1 MDLVKIFEKT
11 KDLVKEV
18 GSFLR
23 KAYFSSSEIYHK
35 GTIDLV
41 TSADIKSEEL
51 IKKGINEITP
61 DIPIIAEESFSEE
74 KKPNQE
80 HFWLID
86 PLDGTTNFAHKLPW
100 FAISVALMKEKEP
113 ILGIVYNPITEEFF
127 YALKSNGAYLNDEP
141 IKVSETEKLI
151 DSLLC
156 TGFPVS
162 KILEK
167 PDLFIPL
174 FKEFMTKSQGV
185 RRFGS
190 AALDLAYVACG
201 RYEGFWEP
209 YLKPWDTAAG
219 MLLVKEAGGKIT
231 DYFGKSYNPFLNTIV
246 ASNGKI
252 HSQMIEITS
261 KYHPDYFKPYRNPF
275 PTVDIIIE
283 MEDKIV
289 LIYRKNPPYGWALPG
304 GFVDYGETLEEAAIR
319 EAKEE
324 TNLEVELLYL
334 LGCYSDPERDP
345 RFHTITTVFVAKGKG
360 EPRAK
365 DDAKQVKLFKLEEI
379 PWDEL
384 VFDHAKILRDYIN
397 RKKDGLHKLA

>member
-1 MDLVKIFEKT
+1 MELEKIFADV
-11 KDLVKEV
+11 KDLIKDI
-18 GSFLR
+18 GSFL
-23 KAYFSSSEIYHK
+23 KDVYFSSYEIYHK

-41 TSADIKSEEL
+41 TSADLKAEEL
-51 IKKGINEITP
+51 IKKSLNKIAP
-61 DIPIIAEESFSEE
+61 DIPIIAEESFSEG
-74 KKPNQE
+74 KGLDYRYY
-80 HFWLID
+80 WLVD

-100 FAISVALMKEKEP
+100 FAISIALMKEKEP

-127 YALKSNGAYLNDEP
+127 YALKEKGAYLNDSP
-141 IKVSETEKLI
+141 IKVSKTDKLI

-162 KILEK
+162 KILDN

-174 FKEFMTKSQGV
+174 FKEFMSKSQGV

-219 MLLVKEAGGKIT
+219 ILLVKEAGGEIT
-231 DYFGKSYNPFLNTIV
+231 DYFGNPYNPFLNTIV
-246 ASNGKI
+246 ASNRKI

-261 KYHPDYFKPYRNPF
+261 RYHPEHFKPYRNPF

-283 MEDKIV
+283 VEDKIV
-289 LIYRKNPPYGWALPG
+289 LIYRKNPPHGWAIPG
-304 GFVDYGETLEEAAIR
+304 GFVDYGETLEDAAKR

-324 TNLEVELLYL
+324 TNLDIDILYL
-334 LGCYSDPERDP
+334 LGCYSDPKRDP

-360 EPRAK
+360 ELKAK
-365 DDAKQVKLFKLEEI
+365 DDAKQARLFKIEEI
-379 PWDEL
+379 PWNEL
-384 VFDHAKILRDYIN
+384 AFDHAKILKDYLK
-397 RKKDGLHKLA
+397 RKENGLY

>member
-23 KAYFSSSEIYHK
+23 KAYSSSSEIYHK

-61 DIPIIAEESFSEE
+61 DIPIIAEESFLEE
-74 KKPNQE
+74 KPLNQE
-80 HFWLID
+80 YFWLVD

-100 FAISVALMKEKEP
+100 FAISIALMKEKEP

-127 YALKSNGAYLNDEP
+127 YALKGEGAYLNEEP

-174 FKEFMTKSQGV
+174 FKEFMTRSQGV

-219 MLLVKEAGGKIT
+219 MLLVKEAGGEIT
-231 DYFGKSYNPFLNTIV
+231 DYFGNLYNPFINTVV

-283 MEDKIV
+283 VEDKIV
-289 LIYRKNPPYGWALPG
+289 LIYRKNPPHGWAIPG

-324 TNLEVELLYL
+324 TNLDVELLYL
-334 LGCYSDPERDP
+334 LGCYSDPKRDP

-360 EPRAK
+360 ELKAQ
-365 DDAKQVKLFKLEEI
+365 DDAKLVKLFKIEEI

>member
-1 MDLVKIFEKT
+1 MEIEKLFEKVE
-11 KDLVKEV
+11 KIVRSA
-18 GSFLR
+18 GSLLR
-23 KAYFSSSEIYHK
+23 EMYFSTWEVYHK

-41 TSADIKSEEL
+41 TTADIKSEEL
-51 IKKGINEITP
+51 IKKGLKEITP
-61 DIPIIAEESFSEE
+61 DIPIIGEESFSEKE
-74 KKPNQE
+74 KLE
-80 HFWLID
+80 GVYFWVVD
-86 PLDGTTNFAHKLPW
+86 PLDGTTNFAHRLPW
-100 FAISVALMKEKEP
+100 FAISVALLKEKEP
-113 ILGIVYNPITEEFF
+113 ILGIIYNPIVEEFF
-127 YALKSNGAYLNDEP
+127 YAIKGKGAYLNEKP
-141 IKVSETEKLI
+141 IKVSQKDKLI

-162 KILEK
+162 KILDS

-201 RYEGFWEP
+201 RYEGFWES
-209 YLKPWDTAAG
+209 YLKPWDTSAG
-219 MLLVKEAGGKIT
+219 ILLVREAGGEVT
-231 DYFGKSYNPFLNTIV
+231 DYFGNPYHPFLNTIV

-252 HSQMIEITS
+252 HSQMIELTS

-283 MEDKIV
+283 VEDKIV

-304 GFVDYGETLEEAAIR
+304 GFVDYGEPLEKAAIR

-324 TNLEVELLYL
+324 TNLDVELLYL
-334 LGCYSDPERDP
+334 LGCYSDPKRDP

-360 EPRAK
+360 ELRAK
-365 DDAKQVKLFKLEEI
+365 DDAKLAKLFKIEEI
-379 PWDEL
+379 PWNDL
-384 VFDHAKILRDYIN
+384 AFDHAKILKDYLK
-397 RKKDGLHKLA
+397 RRGDVLHYMA

>member
-1 MDLVKIFEKT
+1 MNLEKIFEKT

-18 GSFLR
+18 GLFLK
-23 KAYFSSSEIYHK
+23 KAYFSSWEIYHK

-41 TSADIKSEEL
+41 TSADIKTEEF
-51 IKKGINEITP
+51 IKEGINKITP
-61 DIPIIAEESFSEE
+61 GIPVIAEESFSGE
-74 KKPNQE
+74 KIFE
-80 HFWLID
+80 YEYYWLVD
-86 PLDGTTNFAHKLPW
+86 PLDGTTNFVHRIPW
-100 FAISVALMKEKEP
+100 FAVSIALMKEKEP
-113 ILGIVYNPITEEFF
+113 LLGIIYNPITEEFF
-127 YALKSNGAYLNDEP
+127 YALKGKGAYLNDRP

-174 FKEFMTKSQGV
+174 FKEFMTKCQGV

-219 MLLVKEAGGKIT
+219 MLLVKEAGGEIT
-231 DYFGKSYNPFLNTIV
+231 DYFGNPYHPFLNTVV

-252 HSQMIEITS
+252 HPQIIEITS
-261 KYHPDYFKPYRNPF
+261 KYHPDYFKPRKNPF

-283 MEDKIV
+283 KEDKIV

-324 TNLEVELLYL
+324 TNLDIEILYL
-334 LGCYSDPERDP
+334 LGCYSDPKRDP
-345 RFHTITTVFVAKGKG
+345 RFHTITTVFVAEGKG
-360 EPRAK
+360 ELRAK
-365 DDAKQVKLFKLEEI
+365 DDAKLAKLFKIEEI

-384 VFDHAKILRDYIN
+384 VFDHAKILKDYLK
-397 RKKDGLHKLA
+397 RKVHGIY

>member
-1 MDLVKIFEKT
+1 MEIEKLFEKVE
-11 KDLVKEV
+11 KIVRSAGNLLKE
-18 GSFLR
+18 L
-23 KAYFSSSEIYHK
+23 YFSSWEVYHK

-41 TSADIKSEEL
+41 TTADIKSEEF
-51 IKKGINEITP
+51 IKKGLKEITP
-61 DIPIIAEESFSEE
+61 DIPIISEESFSEKE
-74 KKPNQE
+74 RPKGVY
-80 HFWLID
+80 FWVVD
-86 PLDGTTNFAHKLPW
+86 PLDGTTNFAHRLPW
-100 FAISVALMKEKEP
+100 FAISVALLEEKNP
-113 ILGIVYNPITEEFF
+113 VLGIIYNPIVEEFF
-127 YALKSNGAYLNDEP
+127 YAIKGKGAYLNEKP
-141 IKVSETEKLI
+141 IKVSRKDRLI

-162 KILEK
+162 KILDS

-174 FKEFMTKSQGV
+174 FKKFMTKSQGV

-219 MLLVKEAGGKIT
+219 MLLVKEAGGEIT
-231 DYFGKSYNPFLNTIV
+231 DYFGNPYNPFLNTIV

-252 HSQMIEITS
+252 HSQIIEITS

-283 MEDKIV
+283 VEDKIV
-289 LIYRKNPPYGWALPG
+289 LIYRKNPPYGWAIPG
-304 GFVDYGETLEEAAIR
+304 GFVDYGETLEEAARR

-324 TNLEVELLYL
+324 TNLDIEILYL
-334 LGCYSDPERDP
+334 LGCYSDPKRDP
-345 RFHTITTVFVAKGKG
+345 RFHTITTVFVAKGEG
-360 EPRAK
+360 ELRPK
-365 DDAKQVKLFKLEEI
+365 DDAKLARFFKIEEI

-384 VFDHAKILRDYIN
+384 AFDHAKILKDYLK
-397 RKKDGLHKLA
+397 RKNYGIY

>member
-1 MDLVKIFEKT
+1 MNLEKIFEKIKALT
-11 KDLVKEV
+11 KEV
-18 GSFLR
+18 GLFLK
-23 KAYFSSSEIYHK
+23 KAYFSSWEIYHK

-41 TSADIKSEEL
+41 TSADIKTEEFIKEG
-51 IKKGINEITP
+51 IKKITP
-61 DIPIIAEESFSEE
+61 DIPIIAEESFSGE
-74 KKPNQE
+74 KTFNYE
-80 HFWLID
+80 YYWLVD
-86 PLDGTTNFAHKLPW
+86 PLDGTTNFAHKIPW
-100 FAISVALMKEKEP
+100 FAVSIALMKEKEP
-113 ILGIVYNPITEEFF
+113 LLGIIYNPITEEFF
-127 YALKSNGAYLNDEP
+127 HALKGKGAYLNDRS

-167 PDLFIPL
+167 PDLFMPL
-174 FKEFMTKSQGV
+174 FKEFMTKCQGV

-190 AALDLAYVACG
+190 ASLDLAYVACG

-219 MLLVKEAGGKIT
+219 MLLVKEAGGEIT
-231 DYFGKSYNPFLNTIV
+231 DYFGNPYNPFLNTIV

-252 HSQMIEITS
+252 HSQIIEITS
-261 KYHPDYFKPYRNPF
+261 KYHPDYFKPHRNPF

-283 MEDKIV
+283 VEDKIV

-304 GFVDYGETLEEAAIR
+304 GFVDYEETLEEAAIR

-324 TNLEVELLYL
+324 TNLDIEILYL
-334 LGCYSDPERDP
+334 LGCYSDPKRDP

-360 EPRAK
+360 ELRAK
-365 DDAKQVKLFKLEEI
+365 DDAKLAKFFKIEEI
-379 PWDEL
+379 PWNEL
-384 VFDHAKILRDYIN
+384 AFDHAKILKDYL
-397 RKKDGLHKLA
+397 KKKKYGIYQLD

>member
-1 MDLVKIFEKT
+1 MDLEKIFEELKRLI
-11 KDLVKEV
+11 KIV
-18 GSFLR
+18 GAFL
-23 KAYFSSSEIYHK
+23 KNAYLSYYTIYHK

-41 TSADIKSEEL
+41 TSADIKAEEL
-51 IKKGINEITP
+51 LKDGLNKITP
-61 DIPIIAEESFSEE
+61 KLPIIAEESFSENKIHSYE
-74 KKPNQE
+74 YY
-80 HFWLID
+80 WLVD

-100 FAISVALMKEKEP
+100 FAVSVALMKGKEP
-113 ILGIVYNPITEEFF
+113 VIGIVYNPITEELF
-127 YALKSNGAYLNDEP
+127 YALKQKGAYLNGKP
-141 IKVSETEKLI
+141 IKVSNTGKLI

-162 KILEK
+162 KILEN

-174 FKEFMTKSQGV
+174 FKEFMTKCQGV

-219 MLLVKEAGGKIT
+219 TLLVKEAGGEVT
-231 DYFGKSYNPFLNTIV
+231 DYFGNPYNPFLNTVV

-261 KYHPDYFKPYRNPF
+261 KYHPDFFKPYRNPF

-283 MEDKIV
+283 VEDKIV
-289 LIYRKNPPYGWALPG
+289 LIYRKNPPYGWAIPG

-324 TNLEVELLYL
+324 TNLDIEILYL
-334 LGCYSDPERDP
+334 LGCYSDPKRDP

-360 EPRAK
+360 ELKPK
-365 DDAKQVKLFKLEEI
+365 DDAKLAKLFKIEEI

-384 VFDHAKILRDYIN
+384 AFDHAKILKDYLK
-397 RKKDGLHKLA
+397 RKENGLY

>member
-1 MDLVKIFEKT
+1 MEIEKLFEKVE
-11 KDLVKEV
+11 KIIRSA
-18 GSFLR
+18 GSLLR
-23 KAYFSSSEIYHK
+23 EMYFSTWEVYHK

-41 TSADIKSEEL
+41 TTADIKSEEL
-51 IKKGINEITP
+51 IKKSLKEITP
-61 DIPIIAEESFSEE
+61 DIPIIGEESFSEKE
-74 KKPNQE
+74 KLE
-80 HFWLID
+80 GVYFWIVD
-86 PLDGTTNFAHKLPW
+86 PLDGTTNFAHRLPW
-100 FAISVALMKEKEP
+100 FAISVALLKEKEP
-113 ILGIVYNPITEEFF
+113 ILGIIYNPIVEEFF
-127 YALKSNGAYLNDEP
+127 YAIKGEGAYLNEKP
-141 IKVSETEKLI
+141 IKVSQKDKLI

-162 KILEK
+162 KILDS

-201 RYEGFWEP
+201 RYEGFWES
-209 YLKPWDTAAG
+209 YLKPWDTSAG
-219 MLLVKEAGGKIT
+219 ILLVREAGGEVT
-231 DYFGKSYNPFLNTIV
+231 DYFGNPYHPFLNTIV

-252 HSQMIEITS
+252 HSQMIELTS

-283 MEDKIV
+283 VEDKIV

-304 GFVDYGETLEEAAIR
+304 GFVDYGEPLEKAAIR

-324 TNLEVELLYL
+324 TNLDVELLYL
-334 LGCYSDPERDP
+334 LGCYSDPKRDP

-360 EPRAK
+360 ELRAK
-365 DDAKQVKLFKLEEI
+365 DDAKLAKLFKIEEI
-379 PWDEL
+379 PWNDL
-384 VFDHAKILRDYIN
+384 AFDHAKILKDYLK
-397 RKKDGLHKLA
+397 RRGDVLHYMA